1 MKVVDGD
8 LLDVTEGLIAH
19 QVNCRGVMGA
29 GVARV
34 IAKRYPKVEDCY
46 RVFCRELP
54 PVALLG
60 RTLLVRATDVDPPE
74 RDLLVANV
82 FGQLDTGRGLQT
94 DYSAVRAALVDLSD
108 WWDADGARVWP
119 TLNVPYMMGCGLAGG
134 DWDVYSAI
142 LDEQWPGDVVAHRLV
157 PR

>member
-1 MKVVDGD
+1 MIVVDGD
-8 LLDVTEGLIAH
+8 LLDVTEGLVAH

-34 IAKRYPKVEDCY
+34 IAKRYPGVEHAY
-46 RVFCRELP
+46 QQFCRSADKP
-54 PVALLG
+54 MYLLG
-60 RTLLVRATDVDPPE
+60 HAQLVLATQV
-74 RDLLVANV
+74 LLVANV

-94 DYSAVRAALVDLSD
+94 DYSAVSDAIDDLAGRMGHVDP
-108 WWDADGARVWP
+108 P

-142 LDEQWPGDVVAHRLV
+142 LDEHWPGDVVAHRLV

>member
-34 IAKRYPKVEDCY
+34 IAKRYPDVERVY
-46 RVFCRELP
+46 RAHCRAVEPLS
-54 PVALLG
+54 LLG
-60 RTLLVRATDVDPPE
+60 TS
-74 RDLLVANV
+74 LVAVAGEGLLIGNV

-94 DYSAVRAALVDLSD
+94 DYTAVGNALDDLSA
-108 WWDADGARVWP
+108 WWTGLRP
-119 TLNVPYMMGCGLAGG
+119 TLHVPYMMGCGLAGG
-134 DWDVYSAI
+134 DWDVYSEL
-142 LDEQWPGDVVAHRLV
+142 LDERWPGKVVAHRLPSRA